1 MELEKKNKGAIM
13 RLLKVVG
20 KGARETLKIHTG
32 IKEVSRLKSL
42 AQTSIK
48 RYFKR
53 KDISETAE
61 METVKESTRLMKRNR
76 KRYKYIN
83 PESSE
88 SEDEESEARIRNP
101 PSAKVIYSNY
111 IKIIKA
117 RLTGEE
123 PEYWEWKAG

>member
-1 MELEKKNKGAIM
+1 MELDKKNKGAIM
-13 RLLKVVG
+13 RLLKIVG

-32 IKEVSRLKSL
+32 IKEVSRTKSL
-42 AQTSIK
+42 TQTSIK
-48 RYFKR
+48 NFFKR
-53 KDISETAE
+53 KDDPEIDEAE
-61 METVKESTRLMKRNR
+61 NIKKSTRLKKRNR

-101 PSAKVIYSNY
+101 PTAKAIYSNY
-111 IKIIKA
+111 IKIIRA

-123 PEYWEWKAG
+123 LEYWEWKAG